1 MQLLKLLILF
11 NPHFVNHFPKLPSR
25 FIKLMLYVFLKHI
38 VVIHEVLRHLHMTL
52 IKLSH
57 QLIVHER
64 LHIRSA
70 ADLSLFDLVPQR
82 GHVIDHI
89 LVVFLHLAHILLYV
103 IGNSL

>member
-11 NPHFVNHFPKLPSR
+11 YPHFVDHFPKLTPR

-38 VVIHEVLRHLHMTL
+38 VVVHQVLRHLHMAL
-52 IKLSH
+52 IKLGH

-70 ADLSLFDLVPQR
+70 ADLSLLDLVAQR
-82 GHVIDHI
+82 SHVINCI
-89 LVVFLHLAHILLYV
+89 LVVFLHLAHILLDV
-103 IGNSL
+103 ISNSL

>member
-1 MQLLKLLILF
+1 
-11 NPHFVNHFPKLPSR
+11 
-25 FIKLMLYVFLKHI
+25 MLYVFLKHI
-38 VVIHEVLRHLHMTL
+38 VVVHEVLWHLHMAL

-82 GHVIDHI
+82 SHVVNRIF
-89 LVVFLHLAHILLYV
+89 VVFLHLAHILLYV